1 MTLSYPANVES
12 LPTQTAEIHWIR
24 STAVN
29 VDVGQQVTQD
39 DALVK
44 YEGDLVN
51 TGKTS
56 IAGRASFER
65 DDFLGAAF
73 DVNDTT
79 SVGATLGYSPHGL
92 FRAGVGYD
100 LTIGRSQPNS
110 PGSRTL
116 DQTQHAFTFQ
126 AQGEFTP
133 DLTGKLAAGV
143 AYSDYTGGFSLS
155 VWEAVALADL
165 TWKPSERLAIE
176 LQAAR
181 EPSFSANGFVDL
193 SSSIGLEARQTL
205 TSGFVVRGGVSGG
218 ITDHQ
223 QTVTYRTD
231 TIEGARAGLDYNL
244 TGKLIASAGYD
255 WTRQDS
261 DVSRYTYRSQVVSG
275 QIIYKF

>member
-1 MTLSYPANVES
+1 MRLSLSYPANVES

-79 SVGATLGYSPHGL
+79 SLGATVGYSPHGL
-92 FRAGVGYD
+92 FKAGVGYD

-110 PGSRTL
+110 PGGRTL

-133 DLTGKLAAGV
+133 DLTGKLSAGV
-143 AYSDYTGGFSLS
+143 AYSDYTGGFSLA

-181 EPSFSANGFVDL
+181 EPSFSVEWLRRSGVQASGWK
-193 SSSIGLEARQTL
+193 SGQTL
-205 TSGFVVRGGVSGG
+205 AYGFTVVRAGVRGGV
-218 ITDHQ
+218 TDHQ
-223 QTVTYRTD
+223 LTVTYRTD
-231 TIEGARAGLDYNL
+231 TIEGA
-244 TGKLIASAGYD
+244 
-255 WTRQDS
+255 
-261 DVSRYTYRSQVVSG
+261 SG
-275 QIIYKF
+275 RCSTTI